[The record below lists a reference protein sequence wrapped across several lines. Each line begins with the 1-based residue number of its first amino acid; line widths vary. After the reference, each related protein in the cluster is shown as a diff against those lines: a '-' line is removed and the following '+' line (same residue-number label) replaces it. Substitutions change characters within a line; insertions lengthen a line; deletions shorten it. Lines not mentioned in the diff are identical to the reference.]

1 MGNKN
6 SIQLGVGAVVFNDD
20 AILLVK
26 RRNPP
31 HQHQWA
37 IPGGKV
43 NYGESLKNAV
53 KREILE
59 ETGVLIDVQEPVYT
73 FEVIE
78 TDEKNNATLHY
89 VVIDYTARYLSGK
102 LKAADDAEQAEW
114 ITRER
119 FHALDISHIT
129 KTLLAEKFQFPE

>member
-6 SIQLGVGAVVFNDD
+6 SIQLGVGAIVFKDD

-43 NYGESLKNAV
+43 NYGESLKEAV

-59 ETGVLIDVQEPVYT
+59 ETGIIIDVQESIYT
-73 FEVIE
+73 FDIIE
-78 TDEKNNATLHY
+78 ADEKNNTTLHY
-89 VVIDYTARYLSGK
+89 VVIDFTAQYISGNP
-102 LKAADDAEQAEW
+102 KAADDAEQAEW
-114 ITRER
+114 ISREH
-119 FHALDISHIT
+119 FHALDISHST
-129 KTLLAEKFQFPE
+129 RKLLAEQFQFPE